1 MSNYLP
7 TDYQAFI
14 HYVYKHVDPRDGKLL
29 YIGHGSRGRAWTHGS
44 DKTVLRSQEHL
55 SHLEE
60 MTQDGF
66 VASDWVEMV
75 YSGLD
80 KSDACL
86 KEQELI
92 RQLNPL
98 YNKPQGKKVLKLTP
112 EQYSLCLQMR
122 QDGLFYHQIADEM
135 NVSPMTIY
143 RALNGQTKNIG
154 ENYAEE

>member
-7 TDYQAFI
+7 TDYI
-14 HYVYKHVDPRDGKLL
+14 YYVYKHIDPRTDELI
-29 YIGHGSRGRAWTHGS
+29 YIGHGCRGRAWVHGS

-55 SHLEE
+55 AHLES

-66 VASDWVEMV
+66 VASDWVKIV
-75 YSGLD
+75 ATGLD
-80 KSDACL
+80 KPSAC
-86 KEQELI
+86 KQEQELI
-92 RQLNPL
+92 RELKPT
-98 YNKPQGKKVLKLTP
+98 YNKPNGKKALKLTP

-135 NVSPMTIY
+135 GVSPMTIY